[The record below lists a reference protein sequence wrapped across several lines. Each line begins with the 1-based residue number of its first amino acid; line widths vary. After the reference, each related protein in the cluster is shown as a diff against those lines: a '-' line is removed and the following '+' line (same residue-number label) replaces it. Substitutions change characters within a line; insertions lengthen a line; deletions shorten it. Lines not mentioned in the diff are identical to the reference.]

1 MEVGARRGAHFQPPT
16 SITMIMLPSRQRS
29 RVYKP
34 MGMPQTAFN
43 GYSSIYVLSG
53 ISKSNTWVVA
63 VGWLQRIPS
72 DARMMKTH
80 DRILLVTGPGE
91 KWL

>member
-1 MEVGARRGAHFQPPT
+1 MEVGARRGAHFQQRT
-16 SITMIMLPSRQRS
+16 SIAMIMSPLRQQS

-34 MGMPQTAFN
+34 MGMPQAAFD
-43 GYSSIYVLSG
+43 GCSSIYVLSG
-53 ISKSNTWVVA
+53 ISKSNACVVA

-80 DRILLVTGPGE
+80 DRILLVTGPGK

>member
-1 MEVGARRGAHFQPPT
+1 MFLISQGTLYLE
-16 SITMIMLPSRQRS
+16 SR
-29 RVYKP
+29 
-34 MGMPQTAFN
+34 N
-43 GYSSIYVLSG
+43 GNRFTSG
-53 ISKSNTWVVA
+53 ISKSNACVVA

-80 DRILLVTGPGE
+80 DRILFVTGPEE